1 MQGVVEFAVHVGVP
15 RAGWLIGIHR
25 QTLKGNVHHAHSRH
39 GHLSPNRHYD
49 PDGLKTELVCFE
61 ELTSRSVACVGPAD
75 SQGV

>member
-15 RAGWLIGIHR
+15 RADWLIGIHR

-49 PDGLKTELVCFE
+49 RVEDRIGLF
-61 ELTSRSVACVGPAD
+61 
-75 SQGV
+75 